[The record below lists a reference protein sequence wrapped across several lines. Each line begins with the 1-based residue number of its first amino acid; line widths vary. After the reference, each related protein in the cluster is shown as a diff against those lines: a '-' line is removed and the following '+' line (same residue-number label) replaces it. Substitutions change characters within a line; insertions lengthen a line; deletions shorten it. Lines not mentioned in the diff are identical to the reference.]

1 MQAMSQ
7 EATYECS
14 GSVDQSPK
22 NISTGQ
28 IESAGA
34 KFVSDVQKDME
45 GKANAAFA
53 FKSNL
58 VMQSLPLQ
66 NNQHQNSEF
75 EEFEEFDENK
85 EMEDTTNSGIKD

>member
-1 MQAMSQ
+1 MSQ
-7 EATYECS
+7 EQTEQCQ
-14 GSVDQSPK
+14 GSFCQFTQ

-28 IESAGA
+28 IDSAGA
-34 KFVSDVQKDME
+34 NFVSDVQKDME

-58 VMQSLPLQ
+58 VMQSQPLQ
-66 NNQHQNSEF
+66 NNQDKNSEF
-75 EEFEEFDENK
+75 EEFEENK

>member
-7 EATYECS
+7 EATHECS
-14 GSVDQSPK
+14 GSVDQSPQ

-28 IESAGA
+28 IDSAGA
-34 KFVSDVQKDME
+34 NFVSDVQKDME

-58 VMQSLPLQ
+58 VMQSQPLQ
-66 NNQHQNSEF
+66 NNQDKNSEF
-75 EEFEEFDENK
+75 EEFEENK
-85 EMEDTTNSGIKD
+85 EMEDTTNSGIID